1 MNTSYKV
8 VAVVVIVALLAAAGG
23 YWFARRETHDQH
35 AAQPEERKV
44 LYWYDPMHPDQ
55 HFDKPG
61 KSPFMDMDLVPK
73 YADEEDRAPGIKI
86 DPGVAQSFG
95 VRLTRVERASIA
107 QTFEAVGTIGFNLRD
122 VAVVQARAAGF
133 VARVYARAPGDV
145 IARGA
150 PLVDLTVP
158 EWAAAQAEFLALLA
172 SGDRTLV
179 DAARE
184 RMRLLGMPEA
194 LVQAVESQRRARAE
208 ITIRAPLAGMIETL
222 DARAGMT
229 VEPGTTLAKINGLD
243 PVWIDAAVP
252 EARGSLAVLGQ
263 AVRARL
269 TAYPGETFDGKVVTV
284 LPQADADTRTLR
296 VRIELPNGNGRLRP
310 GMFAQ
315 VYFEDATPQPALYVA
330 SEAVIRTGVR
340 DVVIV
345 AEAGRFIPTQVQVG
359 PEVNGKT
366 AILQGLSEGQQV
378 VASGQFLIDSEANL
392 RGALARLASGAPDEP
407 TSEHGDHSEH
417 ADHGDGSGHDDH
429 VDHSDHA
436 HAEHG
441 AQP

>member
-8 VAVVVIVALLAAAGG
+8 VAVVVVVALLAAAGG
-23 YWFARRETHDQH
+23 YWFARQDVPDAP
-35 AAQPEERKV
+35 AALTQERKV
-44 LYWYDPMHPDQ
+44 LYWYDPMYPEQ

-73 YADEEDRAPGIKI
+73 YADEEGLLPGIKI
-86 DPGVAQSFG
+86 DPGVAQNFG
-95 VRLTRVERASIA
+95 VRLTTVERASIP
-107 QTFEAVGTIGFNLRD
+107 QTFEAVGTIGFNLRN
-122 VAVVQARAAGF
+122 VAIVQARAAGF
-133 VARVYARAPGDV
+133 VARVYAHAPGDV

-172 SGDRTLV
+172 NGDRTLV
-179 DAARE
+179 DAARD
-184 RMRLLGMPEA
+184 RMRLLGMPEE
-194 LVQAVESQRRARAE
+194 LVQAVESQRRARTE

-243 PVWIDAAVP
+243 TVWLDAAVP
-252 EARGSLAVLGQ
+252 ETRGSLVTLGQ
-263 AVRARL
+263 TIRARL
-269 TAYPGETFDGKVVTV
+269 TAYPGATVDGKVVAV
-284 LPQADADTRTLR
+284 LPQVDADTRTLR
-296 VRIELPNGNGRLRP
+296 VRIELPNGDGRLRP

-315 VYFEDATPQPALYVA
+315 VHFEDATPQPALYVA

-340 DVVIV
+340 DLVIV
-345 AEAGRFIPTQVQVG
+345 ADAGRFIPTPVQVG
-359 PEVNGKT
+359 PEVNGRT
-366 AILQGLSEGQQV
+366 AILQGLNEGQQV

-392 RGALARLASGAPDEP
+392 RGALARLVGGAPEAS

-417 ADHGDGSGHDDH
+417 ADHGDRSGHDDH
-429 VDHSDHA
+429 VDHSDQA
-436 HAEHG
+436 HAAHG